1 MEQPTSFRLHRPGP
15 SNKCGPEN
23 GHTGRL
29 SARHAPFCLATVAPM
44 TDRDPDELLALVIEA
59 VAGNLPGEDADVIEL
74 PVEDDE
80 RLDRR

>member
-1 MEQPTSFRLHRPGP
+1 
-15 SNKCGPEN
+15 
-23 GHTGRL
+23 
-29 SARHAPFCLATVAPM
+29 M